1 MEMILYFAVLNS
13 AESQS
18 SELKDIRRESNANG
32 EETADLTNK
41 VIFTGENT

>member
-1 MEMILYFAVLNS
+1 MLPTKLRVIFDS

-18 SELKDIRRESNANG
+18 SELKDMSNKLKASV

-41 VIFTGENT
+41 VI

>member
-1 MEMILYFAVLNS
+1 MFFDS
-13 AESQS
+13 TESQS
-18 SELKDIRRESNANG
+18 PELKDIRRESNANG